1 MLISNFRAVYSDS
14 EIYLLDDPLS
24 AVDSHVGKHIFEKV
38 ISHDGLLSNKTRV
51 LVTHGITY
59 LPKADHI
66 IVMKDG
72 KVSEQGSYDE
82 LLNQKG
88 EFANFLLEYMTEIG
102 EEDADVFVGI
112 RAGLEEALGKKEFS
126 KNDNS
131 IVKSDDNI
139 IEVKEAK
146 HKIMKQKSRSGSISD
161 KNKTAVDQDTNAD
174 NKKATG
180 TTLIEEENIE
190 TGNVQFRIYKYYAK
204 KYGIFGTLLTIFGT
218 CFYQG
223 SNIGTNYWL
232 NIWSNDSLNTYD
244 SICYPNC
251 TDFYLGIYGVFGA
264 GQMFG
269 TMFLSLTI
277 LLSGNLTIRQ
287 LQVIFHPTKCQ

>member
-1 MLISNFRAVYSDS
+1 M
-14 EIYLLDDPLS
+14 
-24 AVDSHVGKHIFEKV
+24 DSHVGKHIFEKV

-59 LPKADHI
+59 LPKTDHI

-102 EEDADVFVGI
+102 EDDANDVFGDI
-112 RAGLEEALGKKEFS
+112 KAGLEEALGKKELS
-126 KNDNS
+126 KKD
-131 IVKSDDNI
+131 ILKSDDDI

-146 HKIMKQKSRSGSISD
+146 HKLMKQKSKSESISD
-161 KNKTAVDQDTNAD
+161 KNKTVEETND
-174 NKKATG
+174 NKKEEKAG
-180 TTLIEEENIE
+180 ATLIEEENIE

-204 KYGIFGTLLTIFGT
+204 RYGIFGTLLTIFCT